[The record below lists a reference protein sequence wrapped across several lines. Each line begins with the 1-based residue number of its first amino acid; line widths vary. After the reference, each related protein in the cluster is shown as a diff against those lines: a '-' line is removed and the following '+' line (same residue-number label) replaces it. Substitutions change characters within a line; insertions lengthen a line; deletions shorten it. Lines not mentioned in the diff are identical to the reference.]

1 MSLQT
6 HHDSRHRNQNIWH
19 TRAEATFLF
28 PVDEEKAEHAE
39 SAARLVEARESRHR
53 CLIDDGEARLQWQ
66 VAQEEL
72 EHAPGVA
79 SCASPHDGLPPD
91 HELEN
96 TALLARLIRLTRRLH
111 SRTHKELVRATVKVA
126 MDEEHAREQ
135 GSVFGQTRA
144 REAER
149 LEKSSRRCVAP
160 PEEHCHVYR

>member
-1 MSLQT
+1 M
-6 HHDSRHRNQNIWH
+6 
-19 TRAEATFLF
+19 
-28 PVDEEKAEHAE
+28 
-39 SAARLVEARESRHR
+39 EARESRHR

-91 HELEN
+91 HEFEN

-149 LEKSSRRCVAP
+149 LEKGFCLTAYLHTAYTRSLHQVVGGLVRRDAKLNSKSK
-160 PEEHCHVYR
+160 

>member
-1 MSLQT
+1 M
-6 HHDSRHRNQNIWH
+6 
-19 TRAEATFLF
+19 
-28 PVDEEKAEHAE
+28 
-39 SAARLVEARESRHR
+39 EARESRHR

-91 HELEN
+91 HEFEN

-126 MDEEHAREQ
+126 MDEEHEREQ
-135 GSVFGQTRA
+135 GSVFQPNGSARGGGGGNKFPSHPLVTESQRRVIEAVASARA
-144 REAER
+144 P
-149 LEKSSRRCVAP
+149 S
-160 PEEHCHVYR
+160 VYSC